1 MHATSPPLRPLAAYQ
16 SPHHAPFHW
25 HNGPHAVLLIHGFPG
40 TPAEMRPVGELLAQ
54 KGWSVHG
61 LLLPGFGAQFPTLGD
76 RQQVDWQAAVDRAAT
91 ELRRSYTTVLLTGN
105 SFGAAL
111 ALAAAAHLPVD
122 GLVLFA
128 PFWRF
133 DSWLDML
140 YPLAERLLPTIRP
153 FARADFKDTDFRRE
167 LTYFLNDVD
176 FDDPA
181 AQAQIRQLELPTRV
195 LGHVRRAGQLGFVAA
210 SQVKAPVLIFQGRH
224 DPLVKPQVTQ
234 RLARRLPNR
243 AGYIELTG
251 KHDLVRGLT
260 PGWDLVIQSLRFFA
274 DQLVDQAAAPT

>member
-1 MHATSPPLRPLAAYQ
+1 M
-16 SPHHAPFHW
+16 
-25 HNGPHAVLLIHGFPG
+25 
-40 TPAEMRPVGELLAQ
+40 
-54 KGWSVHG
+54 
-61 LLLPGFGAQFPTLGD
+61 
-76 RQQVDWQAAVDRAAT
+76 
-91 ELRRSYTTVLLTGN
+91 
-105 SFGAAL
+105 
-111 ALAAAAHLPVD
+111 
-122 GLVLFA
+122 
-128 PFWRF
+128 
-133 DSWLDML
+133 
-140 YPLAERLLPTIRP
+140 
-153 FARADFKDTDFRRE
+153 
-167 LTYFLNDVD
+167 TYFLNDVD

-234 RLARRLPNR
+234 RLARRLPNL